1 MFAQNLYFVS
11 SKDTHCKKSIRRHV
25 MRDYIC
31 RKRAQEHMK
40 MSFVASPPFR
50 FQRVRHHEQRTG
62 RHPPPWRT
70 VTFGSPRA
78 TGSTSDA
85 SGGEVV
91 RLQCR
96 FSGLPSPVPRPKFLV
111 DSPQSV
117 LGAGRTNPF
126 PTYPV
131 KDLDKHVDM
140 LIDHW
145 KCPRSPDS
153 QRLDV

>member
-1 MFAQNLYFVS
+1 MFTQNLYFVS
-11 SKDTHCKKSIRRHV
+11 SQDTHCKKSIRRHV

-31 RKRAQEHMK
+31 RKRAQEHMR
-40 MSFVASPPFR
+40 MSFVASLPFR
-50 FQRVRHHEQRTG
+50 WQRARHHEQRTG
-62 RHPPPWRT
+62 RHPPPS
-70 VTFGSPRA
+70 FGNPRA
-78 TGSTSDA
+78 TGSTLDA
-85 SGGEVV
+85 SEGEVV
-91 RLQCR
+91 RPQGR
-96 FSGLPSPVPRPKFLV
+96 FSGLPSPVPRPKDLV

-140 LIDHW
+140 LIDHC

-153 QRLDV
+153 QRLDI